1 MILKEDYKIL
11 NIKILKGLCK
21 RIAGIHGYSQMTKTK
36 LVQEYNKFLATRLI
50 IYNFRKHFYKN
61 ATDSITLEPVT
72 FPCFIYR
79 VKTGKVFFYEYESI
93 IKYIMKSGK
102 VVDPN
107 TRNVYTDSE
116 LSRLDSQAKFYFPYK
131 NYKSTLKIKKN
142 ENYAKRIKNRE
153 NEILAFQM
161 RLDEIKII
169 VLTIITDDILSW
181 GLNESFIVDNLE
193 YSSLND
199 YITSIIHELKILFI
213 NLKSYCVFEANCFKT
228 DFINKITET
237 GRESDFF
244 LKILQKM

>member
-1 MILKEDYKIL
+1 MFLKEDHKRL
-11 NIKILKGLCK
+11 NVKVLKGLCK
-21 RIAGIHGYSQMTKTK
+21 RIAGIHGYSQMTKPK
-36 LVQEYNKFLATRLI
+36 LVEEYNKFLATRI
-50 IYNFRKHFYKN
+50 IIFNFRKHFYKN

-79 VKTGKVFFYEYESI
+79 VKTGKLFFYEYESI

-107 TRNVYTDSE
+107 TRNVYTDAE
-116 LSRLDSQAKFYFPYK
+116 LTRLDSQAKIYFPYK
-131 NYKSTLKIKKN
+131 NFKSTLKIKRN

-153 NEILAFQM
+153 NEILTYQM

-169 VLTIITDDILSW
+169 LITIITDDILSW
-181 GLNESFIVDNLE
+181 GLNESFVVDNLE
-193 YSSLND
+193 YSNLND
-199 YITSIIHELKILFI
+199 YITSIIHELKILYI
-213 NLKSYCVFEANCFKT
+213 NLKSYCEFEANCFKT

-237 GRESDFF
+237 GTHSEFI

>member
-1 MILKEDYKIL
+1 MFLKQDYKTL

-36 LVQEYNKFLATRLI
+36 LVEEYNKFLATRI
-50 IYNFRKHFYKN
+50 IICNFRKHFYKN

-79 VKTGKVFFYEYESI
+79 VKTGKIFFYEYESI

-116 LSRLDSQAKFYFPYK
+116 LGRLDSQAKIYFPYK
-131 NYKSTLKIKKN
+131 NFKSTLKIKRN

-153 NEILAFQM
+153 NEILTYQM
-161 RLDEIKII
+161 RLDEIKLI
-169 VLTIITDDILSW
+169 VITIITDDILSW
-181 GLNESFIVDNLE
+181 GLNESFVVDNLE

-199 YITSIIHELKILFI
+199 YITNIIHELKILFI
-213 NLKSYCVFEANCFKT
+213 NLKSYSQFEANCFKT

-237 GRESDFF
+237 GRETDFF